1 MRTWRR
7 HRLSSSRQRGVHE
20 GGGWLFSASPATAAL
35 WAACQGA
42 DGHSCSSLSDRQQL
56 GGELVVRDNTVFC
69 PLKVKVIHDSIYK
82 SRIRL
87 SKVAFS
93 ALVVCDE
100 TRKQDCKCP
109 LQLREEF

>member
-1 MRTWRR
+1 M
-7 HRLSSSRQRGVHE
+7 
-20 GGGWLFSASPATAAL
+20 
-35 WAACQGA
+35 
-42 DGHSCSSLSDRQQL
+42 
-56 GGELVVRDNTVFC
+56 VRDNTVFC